1 MFLAVHS
8 CAGQTISIQE
18 KLVDQQYS
26 NLKPEDGFLQSF
38 AKVIGKD
45 WPHLASL
52 ISLSVRDIM
61 HEIKYQGKCS
71 PTDQALYMLQK
82 WKLKDEATYGQLYKS
97 LWAVILI
104 Q

>member
-1 MFLAVHS
+1 MFPAHS

-18 KLVDQQYS
+18 KLIDKRYS
-26 NLKPEDGFLQSF
+26 NQKPEEGFLQSF

-52 ISLSVRDIM
+52 LSLSTRDIM
-61 HEIKYQGKCS
+61 QEIKRQGKCS

-97 LWAVILI
+97 LRAVILI

>member
-1 MFLAVHS
+1 M
-8 CAGQTISIQE
+8 QE

-26 NLKPEDGFLQSF
+26 NLKPEEGFLQSF

-45 WPHLASL
+45 WPRLASL
-52 ISLSVRDIM
+52 LSLSTRDIM
-61 HEIKYQGKCS
+61 QEVKRQGKHC

-97 LWAVILI
+97 LWTVILI

>member
-1 MFLAVHS
+1 MFPVPS

-26 NLKPEDGFLQSF
+26 NQKPGEGFLQSF
-38 AKVIGKD
+38 AKVIGRD
-45 WPHLASL
+45 WPRLASL
-52 ISLSVRDIM
+52 LSLSMRDIM
-61 HEIKYQGKCS
+61 QEIKRQERYC
-71 PTDQALYMLQK
+71 PTDQSLYMLQK

-97 LWAVILI
+97 LRAVILI